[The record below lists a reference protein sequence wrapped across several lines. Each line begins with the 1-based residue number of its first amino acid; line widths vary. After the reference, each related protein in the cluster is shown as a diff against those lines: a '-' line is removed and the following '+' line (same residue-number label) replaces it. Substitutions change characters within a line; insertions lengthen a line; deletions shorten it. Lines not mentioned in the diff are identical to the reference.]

1 MEVQLLLITAVCY
14 YFVAWQVLALE
25 EQLKREDIKRE
36 REGGRGRGGRSKDGE
51 RERENRSYSLIHYR
65 VTYYTEFLPKK
76 LRGAC
81 LVLIEVWWAIGS
93 GLAALL
99 ALAVIPNGKIT
110 IT

>member
-1 MEVQLLLITAVCY
+1 MQLLLITAVCY

-36 REGGRGRGGRSKDGE
+36 REGGRGRGGEKQGWRE
-51 RERENRSYSLIHYR
+51 RERENESYSLIHYR

-99 ALAVIPNGKIT
+99 ALAVIPNGKII

>member
-1 MEVQLLLITAVCY
+1 MRT
-14 YFVAWQVLALE
+14 
-25 EQLKREDIKRE
+25 LKERE
-36 REGGRGRGGRSKDGE
+36 REGEGEEGRSKDGE
-51 RERENRSYSLIHYR
+51 RERENESYSLIHYR

-99 ALAVIPNGKIT
+99 ALAVIPNGKII